1 MSNQSVADEIKNL
14 FIAELK
20 NTNEWQETILL
31 SNYIKQ
37 SIIDPGVMLNIIYT
51 FSQPINID
59 IFKMA
64 FKVQFGFLNDNISDT
79 NCIINMNDFLN

>member
-1 MSNQSVADEIKNL
+1 MSNQSLADEIKNL

-20 NTNEWQETILL
+20 NTNEWNETILL

-51 FSQPINID
+51 FSQPINVD

-64 FKVQFGFLNDNISDT
+64 FKVQFGFQNDNISDIQ
-79 NCIINMNDFLN
+79 CIINMMDFLN